1 MKAIKSAVIV
11 PIRRDP
17 PNTRLNI
24 PNVPNIKSEA
34 VVEDCPLV
42 NTAEY
47 ITIAIASLK
56 IDSPKT
62 IACRF

>member
-1 MKAIKSAVIV
+1 MV
-11 PIRRDP
+11 PISRDP
-17 PNTRLNI
+17 PNTRLNM

-34 VVEDCPLV
+34 VVEDYPLV